1 MGRVVL
7 AVSLDFERIKF
18 IIMKKYSVIIFLVL
32 CTAAYIIIIN
42 RSLSRS
48 KSELRLKNVEISTL
62 KDSVK
67 VLMSKNGDL
76 TFKFQSVQI
85 ESKERKDALELLGF
99 ELSDLRQRDIKQK
112 NIISALNAKLSAS
125 GSGTMIMKDSIVYI
139 KGDSVKVSYG
149 KWTNNY
155 LTLNPFLIGNNLD
168 FDYLYEAKIS
178 LIQEKNI
185 VSAII
190 SDPNAKIVTANSI
203 TIENKKRWWDKWY
216 FYLIAGSVIGYEIA
230 K

>member
-1 MGRVVL
+1 
-7 AVSLDFERIKF
+7 
-18 IIMKKYSVIIFLVL
+18 MKKYSVIIFLVL

-67 VLMSKNGDL
+67 VVVSKNGEL
-76 TFKFQSVQI
+76 TFKFQSIQV
-85 ESKERKDALELLGF
+85 ESKERKDALELLGLEVS
-99 ELSDLRQRDIKQK
+99 ELKQRDIKQK
-112 NIISALNAKLSAS
+112 NIISALNARLSAS
-125 GSGTMIMKDSIVYI
+125 GSGTVIMKDSLIYV
-139 KGDSVKVSYG
+139 KGDSTKVSYG

-155 LTLNPFLIGNNLD
+155 LTLNPFLTGNNLD
-168 FDYLYEAKIS
+168 FDYLYEANIS
-178 LIQEKNI
+178 LVQEKNV

-190 SDPNAKIVTANSI
+190 SDPNARIVTANSI
-203 TIENKKRWWDKWY
+203 TIKNKKKWWDKWY
-216 FYLIAGSVIGYEIA
+216 FYLAAGSIIGYEVA

>member
-1 MGRVVL
+1 
-7 AVSLDFERIKF
+7 
-18 IIMKKYSVIIFLVL
+18 
-32 CTAAYIIIIN
+32 
-42 RSLSRS
+42 
-48 KSELRLKNVEISTL
+48 
-62 KDSVK
+62 
-67 VLMSKNGDL
+67 
-76 TFKFQSVQI
+76 
-85 ESKERKDALELLGF
+85 
-99 ELSDLRQRDIKQK
+99 
-112 NIISALNAKLSAS
+112 
-125 GSGTMIMKDSIVYI
+125 MIMKDSIVYI

-216 FYLIAGSVIGYEIA
+216 FYLAAGSVIGYEIA

>member
-1 MGRVVL
+1 
-7 AVSLDFERIKF
+7 
-18 IIMKKYSVIIFLVL
+18 MKKYSVIIFLVL

-216 FYLIAGSVIGYEIA
+216 FYLAAGSVIGYEIA

>member
-1 MGRVVL
+1 
-7 AVSLDFERIKF
+7 
-18 IIMKKYSVIIFLVL
+18 MKKYSVIIFLVL

-67 VLMSKNGDL
+67 VVMSKNGDL

-216 FYLIAGSVIGYEIA
+216 FYLAAGSVIGYEIA

>member
-1 MGRVVL
+1 
-7 AVSLDFERIKF
+7 
-18 IIMKKYSVIIFLVL
+18 MKKYLVIIFLAI
-32 CTAAYIIIIN
+32 CAIIYVVILN
-42 RSLSRS
+42 TSLSKA

-67 VLMSKNGDL
+67 VVISKNGDL

-125 GSGTMIMKDSIVYI
+125 GSGTVIMKDSLIYA
-139 KGDSVKVSYG
+139 KGDSIKVSYG

-155 LTLNPFLIGNNLD
+155 LTLNPFLTGNNLD

-178 LIQEKNI
+178 LIQEKNV

-216 FYLIAGSVIGYEIA
+216 FYLAAGSVIGYEIA

>member
-1 MGRVVL
+1 
-7 AVSLDFERIKF
+7 
-18 IIMKKYSVIIFLVL
+18 MKKYSVIIFLVL
-32 CTAAYIIIIN
+32 CAAAYIIIIN

-112 NIISALNAKLSAS
+112 NIIIIGMTQFWKFLKQNFVFNRSRLCE
-125 GSGTMIMKDSIVYI
+125 M
-139 KGDSVKVSYG
+139 YG
-149 KWTNNY
+149 RKN
-155 LTLNPFLIGNNLD
+155 GN
-168 FDYLYEAKIS
+168 
-178 LIQEKNI
+178 
-185 VSAII
+185 
-190 SDPNAKIVTANSI
+190 
-203 TIENKKRWWDKWY
+203 
-216 FYLIAGSVIGYEIA
+216 
-230 K
+230 

>member
-1 MGRVVL
+1 
-7 AVSLDFERIKF
+7 
-18 IIMKKYSVIIFLVL
+18 MKKYSVIIFLVL

-67 VLMSKNGDL
+67 IVVSKNGDL

-216 FYLIAGSVIGYEIA
+216 FYLAAGSVIGYEIA